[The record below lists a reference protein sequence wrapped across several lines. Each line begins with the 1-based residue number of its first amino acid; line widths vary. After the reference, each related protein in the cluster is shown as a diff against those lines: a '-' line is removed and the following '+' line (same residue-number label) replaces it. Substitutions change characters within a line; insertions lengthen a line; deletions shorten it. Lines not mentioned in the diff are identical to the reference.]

1 MPDGSEKSLPP
12 QGASA
17 QELLQTLLPLV
28 VKSASDSAAAATA
41 ASSAMLSLEAKL
53 DSFEKALQDNTKE
66 VTRLAD
72 AQEKENKARE
82 NGQAWLRT
90 LFTPQTVFLLIVIL
104 ASAIGIRLSI
114 PTPMQLP
121 VTVEAPAP

>member
-1 MPDGSEKSLPP
+1 MPDESGNSLPP

-28 VKSASDSAAAATA
+28 VKAASDSAAAATA
-41 ASSAMLSLEAKL
+41 ASSAMVSLEGKL
-53 DSFEKALQDNTKE
+53 DSFEKALQANTLE

-90 LFTPQTVFLLIVIL
+90 LFTPQTVFLLLVII

-114 PTPMQLP
+114 PTPVQMP
-121 VTVEAPAP
+121 VSVEVPVP